1 MNILITGG
9 ASGLGGAIT
18 RKLAEDAR
26 HKIYFTYSKSKEE
39 AEKLVADFN
48 NTIPVKCDFG
58 DANELSSLIENIASF
73 DLDILI
79 NNAYKGDFIKTY
91 FHKTPSE
98 DFLND
103 FRDNIIPTIEIT
115 QKAINGFRKKRMGKI
130 ITILTSG
137 LSENPPIGASVY
149 IANKAYLEKLTKVWA
164 TENAAFH
171 ISSNSISP
179 SFMQTNL
186 TSKVD
191 ERLVEQLRE
200 KHPLKQLLSIEEV
213 ASTVSFFVDATPQ
226 INGVDITI
234 NAATS
239 IK

>member
-26 HKIYFTYSKSKEE
+26 HKVYFTYSKSKAA
-39 AEKLVADFN
+39 AEKIATDFS

-79 NNAYKGDFIKTY
+79 NNAYNGDFIKTH

-191 ERLVEQLRE
+191 ERVVEQLRE
-200 KHPLKQLLSIEEV
+200 KHPLKQLLSVEEV
-213 ASTVSFFVDATPQ
+213 ANTVAFFVDATPQ